1 MPARRLSALTAL
13 IVAAHAST
21 AYAGMPAPLPLEV
34 PRVLQLSTPAL
45 ERFQTIS
52 FFLFVFAG
60 CAAVVMLLWNYVQR
74 DFPRLPRLSFGR
86 AAAGVFLWGLLFVIV
101 LTMISG
107 ARELMTPRAWEQRG
121 YTYQLAEPPAT
132 NVAAPSKDETLI
144 EAPDLTSTSSQEGSD
159 P

>member
-1 MPARRLSALTAL
+1 MRSRAVYLMLSCLAFSPAAAL
-13 IVAAHAST
+13 
-21 AYAGMPAPLPLEV
+21 AGMPSPLPLEV

-52 FFLFVFAG
+52 FFLFVFAA

-132 NVAAPSKDETLI
+132 SGEARVQDKVLI
-144 EAPDLTSTSSQEGSD
+144 EAPDLTATTNREGSD